1 MQNGYNQ
8 FIDTFPLAAFVFDE
22 EFTIVYVNTA
32 CLQMLN
38 VSLSEIKKQSI
49 KDYFPQINSCIL
61 QEGEHIETLF
71 IDTKKRKNNI
81 FVKYSSVKNEA
92 SFGVL
97 YIIKDSILNEQ
108 IVSKHKFNESVLDN
122 IPADIAVFDKN
133 HNYLYINSTGVK
145 DDDLRKWLIG
155 KSDFDYYEYKGLDNS
170 NAKYRRELFM
180 KAIETK
186 SQMEW
191 VDDYH
196 KDGKDIFVMRRFY
209 PIFIEGKFVYM
220 IGYGIDISELKNTQA
235 TVLINEIR
243 NQLILQSALD
253 SIIMVNSEGNITFW
267 NSQAEIVFGWKSESV
282 IGKNASDL
290 IIPQRLRFLY
300 NKGIEKSIPNKIL
313 ELTAINKNDE
323 EFPIEFSIIRI
334 NDDKGQ
340 ISYCAFIR
348 NITSRKNKEKEISL
362 QNKTLQNQNQELE
375 QFTYITS
382 HDLQEPL
389 LTLMSFSELLL
400 EDHLE
405 SLNDE
410 GKLYVDFINKSAIRM
425 RALVTGLMEY
435 ARIGKREELTLIDCN
450 SVLNEVLNDL
460 SVKINNSQA
469 KIQVGKLPKFTGYE
483 TYIRL
488 LFQNLISNSI
498 KFTKENTLPEINIKC
513 EETEKDWLFSISDN
527 GIGID
532 KKYIDQIFIIFKR
545 LNHQDKYSGYGI
557 GLAHCKKIIDLHN
570 GEISIQS
577 VLGEGSTFNFSISK
591 NI

>member
-8 FIDTFPLAAFVFDE
+8 ILDTFPLAAFVFDE
-22 EFTIVYVNTA
+22 ELAILHVNNT

-61 QEGEHIETLF
+61 QEGENIETLF
-71 IDTKKRKNNI
+71 ICNNKKKNNI
-81 FVKYSSVKNEA
+81 SVKYSSFKNDT
-92 SFGVL
+92 SFGIL
-97 YIIKDSILNEQ
+97 YVVKDSFINDQ

-155 KSDFDYYEYKGLDNS
+155 KSDFDYYEFKGIDTS
-170 NAKYRRELFM
+170 KAKYRRDLFM

-196 KDGKDIFVMRRFY
+196 KEGKDIHVMRRFY

-253 SIIMVNSEGNITFW
+253 AIIMVNSEGNITFW
-267 NSQAEIVFGWKSESV
+267 NSQAEKVFGWKSESV

-313 ELTAINKNDE
+313 ELTAINKKEE

-340 ISYCAFIR
+340 TSYCAFIR

-362 QNKTLQNQNQELE
+362 QNKTLQSQNQELE

-405 SLNDE
+405 SLNEE

-435 ARIGKREELTLIDCN
+435 ARIGKREELTLINCN
-450 SVLNEVLNDL
+450 SVLEEVLNDL

-469 KIQVGKLPKFTGYE
+469 KIQVEKLPNFTGYE

-498 KFTKENTLPEINIKC
+498 KFTKENTLPEIHIKC

-577 VLGEGSTFNFSISK
+577 VLGEGSTFNFTISK